1 MLVCSQGKD
10 YETTSLVT
18 LEVGVKNEEPLW
30 VCKEK
35 PTDSPNED
43 FYDSA
48 VIKIKVKDA
57 NDPPVFPENPVVLH
71 VVEEEKPGRVLFTP
85 KVTDVDSDVSQ
96 IRLSLDFFFSCNL
109 FQINFNILSK
119 ILQYKD
125 CHGQNQQCLFMFH
138 LDTWI

>member
-1 MLVCSQGKD
+1 M
-10 YETTSLVT
+10 
-18 LEVGVKNEEPLW
+18 GVKNEEPLW

-35 PTDSPNED
+35 PTEGPGED

-48 VIKIKVKDA
+48 VITITVKDA
-57 NDPPVFPENPVVLH
+57 NDPPEFPENPVLLH

-109 FQINFNILSK
+109 FQINLNNL
-119 ILQYKD
+119 
-125 CHGQNQQCLFMFH
+125 
-138 LDTWI
+138 

>member
-1 MLVCSQGKD
+1 MLVRSQGKD

-35 PTDSPNED
+35 PTDSLNED

-48 VIKIKVKDA
+48 VITIKVKDA

-71 VVEEEKPGRVLFTP
+71 VAEEEKPGQVLFTP

-96 IRLSLDFFFSCNL
+96 IRLSLDSFSSCNL
-109 FQINFNILSK
+109 FKINVYIL
-119 ILQYKD
+119 
-125 CHGQNQQCLFMFH
+125 
-138 LDTWI
+138 